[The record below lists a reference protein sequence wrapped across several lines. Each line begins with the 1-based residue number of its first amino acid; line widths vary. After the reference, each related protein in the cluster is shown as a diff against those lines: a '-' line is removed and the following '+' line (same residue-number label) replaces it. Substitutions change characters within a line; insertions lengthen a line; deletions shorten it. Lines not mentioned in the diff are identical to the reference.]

1 MSVELNQTIAEASLD
16 NLQDII
22 VPDTPGFFPLAP
34 GWYVLLFILL
44 TLLLHFGYRSFL
56 TYRQNKYRRDALDE
70 LPHTVTVNALLSLT
84 KRVALSAYGREQT
97 AILSGDE
104 WWTFMESHSDVK
116 IASGLRETLEK
127 SLYDPAYKANKETE
141 KEVAAL
147 VKVWI
152 ETHKRDDNV

>member
-1 MSVELNQTIAEASLD
+1 MSVEMNQTIAEASLN

-22 VPDTPGFFPLAP
+22 VPDAPGFFPLAP
-34 GWYVLLFILL
+34 GWYVVLLILF
-44 TLLLHFGYRSFL
+44 TLLLHFAYRSFL
-56 TYRQNKYRRDALDE
+56 SYRENQYRRDALAE
-70 LPHTVTVNALLSLT
+70 LPHTLTVKGLLSLA

-116 IASGLRETLEK
+116 IASDLRETLEK

-141 KEVAAL
+141 KAVASL

-152 ETHKRDDNV
+152 KTHRREDV